1 MSKTLVLSRVFPPQ
15 VGGSGRWMW
24 ELYSRMPVGDFL
36 VVAGNWPGSAEFD
49 TRQKLPIERLPLHL
63 ASWGAFGWRRG
74 AEYYA
79 LYQRV
84 RALVREHHVRTLH
97 AACCLPE
104 GFLAWMLRRRYGIP
118 YQVYVHGEELNVAR
132 TSRELTWMTRRVFD
146 NAQTIVANSRN
157 TAGLLRTGWNAAAER
172 IHVLHPGVD
181 TGRYQPVPRELEARQ
196 RLGWGSDT
204 VILSVGRL
212 QRRKGHAQ
220 IVRAL
225 PEIRKVVPDVLFA
238 IVGDGD
244 EREPLRQLIDQLGVQ
259 DQVRLHGELAGDDL
273 LTAYQQCDLFALANR
288 EVDGDIEG
296 FGIVLLE
303 AQACGKPVVAGDSG
317 GTPETMNSPVTGLV
331 IDSSNVAV
339 VASTIQGLLLD
350 GERRERMGAAARRWV
365 VKNFDW
371 SVRLAAAQALFRE
384 SDAGGNVSP
393 YVTRKLEPV

>member
-1 MSKTLVLSRVFPPQ
+1 MRCADLDRCRGCLRCTFSFGAARQRHFGSDGSRPTGDGDEWRRHPRNDRRRGNRPAGAAAGSVTPCRSHRNAPGRLRVWSAVGTGGETAMRRAVLDREARRRNRRSLPRSRRTTCRCECMSKTLVLSRVFPPQ

-63 ASWGAFGWRRG
+63 ASWGAVGWRRG
-74 AEYYA
+74 AEYAA

-259 DQVRLHGELAGDDL
+259 DQ
-273 LTAYQQCDLFALANR
+273 
-288 EVDGDIEG
+288 
-296 FGIVLLE
+296 
-303 AQACGKPVVAGDSG
+303 
-317 GTPETMNSPVTGLV
+317 
-331 IDSSNVAV
+331 
-339 VASTIQGLLLD
+339 
-350 GERRERMGAAARRWV
+350 
-365 VKNFDW
+365 
-371 SVRLAAAQALFRE
+371 
-384 SDAGGNVSP
+384 
-393 YVTRKLEPV
+393 